1 MVKIQVEVGL
11 TTATDNG
18 SAKFKLTLA
27 LQLVPMLAELR
38 VIMLVPMFQQLA
50 YPFQS
55 PLDYP
60 WDSSWEVVWEV
71 VWVPMFL
78 LWDS

>member
-1 MVKIQVEVGL
+1 MVKIQVKAGL
-11 TTATDNG
+11 TTVTYNR